1 MGLGFELSHT
11 QVPQSSEGIS
21 SLSLTTHIP
30 LMDNLSSLY
39 WSASP
44 ASNTNKPPPPPKPNT
59 LSSNVFASLPIRPST
74 TSPGPSKFNRTTPSG
89 VVGGG
94 DSFANLVSFGRNKQS
109 TGNLSLQEQQRRLQ
123 EQKASEEK
131 ERGKKI
137 DALFGGGGSGD
148 AATGFWDSLE
158 SGKGNSTAATLR
170 EPPVDDDENDL
181 LAAFNAS
188 VPVDNSSHYP
198 PPAASP
204 VPNSYTPTPRNGT
217 PNSHFQDLI
226 GEPDHPESKNYPG
239 NGIAGSHLQDL
250 MGDLVPKYRQ
260 SEPLDPFDIESL
272 PSRTIPTNNMVD
284 DDDILGDLARPVS
297 ELPPRPQPTP
307 QTRPQELEEMP
318 SMGSKPNTDPRDPV
332 IAEIMDM
339 GFTAAQA
346 KRALY
351 ETESLDVR
359 TAVGWLLEDA
369 HKKNRP
375 TSSQP
380 MPRSGSGQG
389 QRGRHPNE
397 MGDVQR
403 RRREEGRD
411 DSSAPAWARDR
422 SRDPDGEK
430 DLGAL
435 AQEIGGTLFKSAN
448 SLWNTGKKKVEKA
461 IAEFQAEGSAS
472 DGGDPNMP
480 KWMRDQQI
488 EASIPTRGRERG
500 SRFHEDNVAPMQRV
514 QNFPE
519 LSLTEEAMMLEA
531 GSGPPPR
538 RKQGMDTSSRS
549 PSATPSGLGLS
560 EKEMI
565 HRKQQHALE
574 QAIHEK
580 ERELRERERSK
591 PLSGSIPNSE
601 RNRKLTREAVEEDSA
616 AQYVSRNRR
625 RPPPPPAS
633 SNPKPATP
641 EPPRG
646 DLLFDGGS
654 APREKS
660 RNPFQQRYPT
670 PTPTPHHQAPTPAHP
685 PAPNRVVPQRPNI
698 HLSSSAQQTSTSAR
712 IKGSEAFKRGDYT
725 LALTYYTTS
734 LSPLPEAHNLRIVV
748 LSNRAL
754 CNLKLGDPKSAL
766 SDCEEVLSIIGPGRG
781 KDETIMLDGAN
792 KDMKE
797 FWGKTITRK
806 AEGLEQLEKWVD
818 AGATW
823 TLAVESGVGGAVA
836 AAGRRRCES
845 AMRPKPA
852 SKPAN
857 LSSSSSSQSNQARHP
872 PPRKAVGPHVDAQ
885 AVKALRQAN
894 AAADRVEDEKLA
906 LHDSVEARIGAWK
919 AGKEGN
925 LRALLGSLD
934 TVLWE
939 GSGWKKV
946 GMGDLLMPG
955 RCKVV
960 YMRGISKVH
969 PDKVCLFVYCCE
981 R

>member
-1 MGLGFELSHT
+1 MDDL
-11 QVPQSSEGIS
+11 S
-21 SLSLTTHIP
+21 SLS
-30 LMDNLSSLY
+30 
-39 WSASP
+39 WSASA
-44 ASNTNKPPPPPKPNT
+44 ASNTSKPPPPPKPNT

-74 TSPGPSKFNRTTPSG
+74 TSPSPSKFNRPTPPA
-89 VVGGG
+89 VGGG

-123 EQKASEEK
+123 EQKANEEK
-131 ERGKKI
+131 ERRKKI
-137 DALFGGGGSGD
+137 DALFGDGD
-148 AATGFWDSLE
+148 AAAGFWDSLE
-158 SGKGNSTAATLR
+158 SGKRTGNSTTAASQA
-170 EPPVDDDENDL
+170 PPVDDDENDL

-204 VPNSYTPTPRNGT
+204 VPKSYTPTPRNGT
-217 PNSHFQDLI
+217 PSSHFQDLV
-226 GEPDHPESKNYPG
+226 GKSDYLGPKNHTPASG
-239 NGIAGSHLQDL
+239 NGIPGSHLQDL
-250 MGDLVPKYRQ
+250 MGDSTLSYRQ
-260 SEPLDPFDIESL
+260 SGHLDPFDIGSL
-272 PSRTIPTNNMVD
+272 PSRTAPINNVVD
-284 DDDILGDLARPVS
+284 DDDILGDLAKPVS

-318 SMGSKPNTDPRDPV
+318 SMSLKPNADPRDPV

-346 KRALY
+346 KRALH

-369 HKKNRP
+369 HKKSRP
-375 TSSQP
+375 SSSQP

-389 QRGRHPNE
+389 QRGRRPE
-397 MGDVQR
+397 EGVSR

-411 DSSAPAWARDR
+411 DAGTPAWARDR

-461 IAEFQAEGSAS
+461 IAEFQTEGSGS

-480 KWMRDQQI
+480 KWMRDQQM
-488 EASIPTRGRERG
+488 EVNVPTRGRERG
-500 SRFHEDNVAPMQRV
+500 SGLHEDDIRPVQRT
-514 QNFPE
+514 QQIPE
-519 LSLTEEAMMLEA
+519 PALTEEAMMLEA

-538 RKQGMDTSSRS
+538 RKQEMDRSSRS
-549 PSATPSGLGLS
+549 PSATPVGLGLS

-565 HRKQQHALE
+565 HRRRQHALE
-574 QAIHEK
+574 EAIRDK
-580 ERELRERERSK
+580 ERELRERERERERPK
-591 PLSGSIPNSE
+591 PVFSSIPNSSE

-616 AQYVSRNRR
+616 IQYVSRNRR
-625 RPPPPPAS
+625 RPPPPSAPS
-633 SNPKPATP
+633 SSKPATP
-641 EPPRG
+641 EPPQG
-646 DLLFDGGS
+646 DLLFGSGS

-660 RNPFQQRYPT
+660 RNPFQQRYPNPVSQP
-670 PTPTPHHQAPTPAHP
+670 PTTAPQPEPSRAI
-685 PAPNRVVPQRPNI
+685 PQRPNI
-698 HLSSSAQQTSTSAR
+698 HLSSSAQQTSISAR
-712 IKGSEAFKRGDYT
+712 AKGSEAFKRGDYT
-725 LALTYYTTS
+725 LALTHYTTS
-734 LSPLPEAHNLRIVV
+734 LSPLPEAHILRIVV

-766 SDCEEVLSIIGPGRG
+766 SDCEEILSIIGPGRG
-781 KDETIMLDGAN
+781 EGESIMLDGVN

-823 TLAVESGVGGAVA
+823 TLAVESGVGGAIA
-836 AAGRRRCES
+836 TAGRRRCES
-845 AMRPKPA
+845 ALRPKPTP
-852 SKPAN
+852 KPATPSS
-857 LSSSSSSQSNQARHP
+857 LSSRSNPARRP
-872 PPRKAVGPHVDAQ
+872 PPPKVVRPHVDAQ

-894 AAADRVEDEKLA
+894 ALADRVEDEKLA
-906 LHDSVEARIGAWK
+906 LHDGVEARIGAWK

-939 GSGWKKV
+939 GAGWKKV

-955 RCKVV
+955 KCKVV

-969 PDKVCLFVYCCE
+969 PDKVCLFVYC
-981 R
+981 